1 MTDENRQSLY
11 RVVCPDL
18 TNLVLIKALGLEEE
32 KKIYLTVRRKVR
44 EAQQEVNVYDYKVFL
59 VDQLIANSATLDLAL
74 SENDALE
81 EDEVIDTLYEAILT
95 LYPNFA
101 LSFICSDLNSSA
113 FISNL
118 EDVSAL
124 DRLKRALGD
133 DLEEEDEQDISL
145 SSLDEILAAE
155 ADFKQ
160 NIVGQ
165 RKAIDAVV
173 KSLKLTATGM
183 SSGTSLLFVGPTGV
197 GKTELAKLVGERYS
211 GNFYKINCAE
221 YAGGHEYAKLIGSPP
236 GYIGHTEKSLMA
248 EKAEKSNRWVFLFD
262 EIEKA
267 HHKLYD
273 FLLSLLDDG
282 TCTDNLGNVLD
293 FSESVFI
300 FTSNKGVV
308 DSKKRSVGF
317 GNSDPSESEQQQRLA
332 QSVKAHFSPEFLN
345 RLDEIVHFSH
355 LGKLD
360 IRRIARL
367 QLEKVPIEITE
378 SLINYVVDNAY
389 SKEYGARNL
398 QRFIKNNISV
408 KIAEA
413 ILSKKVPTKSTF
425 YTPRVTKDGIKI
437 IGTKDFCESEA

>member
-1 MTDENRQSLY
+1 MTDETRQSLY

-18 TNLVLIKALGLEEE
+18 TNVVLFKVLNLDEE
-32 KKIYLTVRRKVR
+32 KKLYTTIRRKIR
-44 EAQQEVNVYDYKVFL
+44 DAQQEVNVYDYKVFL
-59 VDQLIANSATLDLAL
+59 VDQLIADERVLELAL

-81 EDEVIDTLYEAILT
+81 EDEVIDSLYEAIVA

-113 FISNL
+113 FLKGIGD
-118 EDVSAL
+118 ESAL
-124 DRLKRALGD
+124 DRLKRALGEG
-133 DLEEEDEQDISL
+133 EEEDEQDISL

-155 ADFKQ
+155 SDFKQ

-165 RKAIDAVV
+165 RDAIEAIV
-173 KSLKLTATGM
+173 KSLKLAATGM
-183 SSGTSLLFVGPTGV
+183 SSATSMLFVGPTGV

-293 FSESVFI
+293 FSESLFI

-308 DSKKRSVGF
+308 DSKRRSVGF
-317 GNSDPSESEQQQRLA
+317 GNSEPTEEEQSKRLA
-332 QSVKAHFSPEFLN
+332 QAVKGHFAPEFIN
-345 RLDEIVHFSH
+345 RIDEIVQFSH
-355 LGKLD
+355 LSKQD

-378 SLINYVVDNAY
+378 PLVNYVVDNGY

-408 KIAEA
+408 KIADA
-413 ILSKKVPTKSTF
+413 ILHKKVPTKSVF

-437 IGTKDFCESEA
+437 VGTKKFSETEA